1 MDYDFAGDPETDLD
15 PETFEQLL
23 IDLHVRRQ
31 RLVALLCIILTEILQ
46 CSTALFTK
54 HLRIPH
60 HTSILTGK
68 AWVLELMNG
77 HPDRMKINFGVSL
90 DMFSALVQI
99 LEHNGITESRNG
111 VSVEEQL
118 GIFLYICV
126 TGLSSRLV
134 GERFQRSTDTIT
146 R

>member
-31 RLVALLCIILTEILQ
+31 HLVALLCIIITEILR

-54 HLRIPH
+54 QPRIPH

-68 AWVLELMNG
+68 AWVLELMSG
-77 HPDRMKINFGVSL
+77 HPDCMKINFGVSI
-90 DMFSALVQI
+90 DIFSVLVQV
-99 LEHNGITESRNG
+99 LKHNGIMESWKAYQWKN
-111 VSVEEQL
+111 S
-118 GIFLYICV
+118 
-126 TGLSSRLV
+126 
-134 GERFQRSTDTIT
+134 
-146 R
+146 

>member
-31 RLVALLCIILTEILQ
+31 HLVALLCIIITEILR
-46 CSTALFTK
+46 CSTTLFTK
-54 HLRIPH
+54 QLCIPH

-77 HPDRMKINFGVSL
+77 HPDHMKINFGVSL
-90 DMFSALVQI
+90 DIFSVLVQV

-111 VSVEEQL
+111 ISVEEQL

-126 TGLSSRLV
+126 TSLLSHLV
-134 GERFQRSTDTIT
+134 GE
-146 R
+146 